1 MKKYDKRMLFKIA
14 LGAGVLSLGA
24 LGLGVFVHSLMRR
37 DPPLN
42 EPLSKGAGS
51 ICFDCFDYGLIG
63 EIPTYKIEVPAP
75 RLRMNESKAKET
87 DVAPCYAKNEGVDAL
102 SPTEE

>member
-14 LGAGVLSLGA
+14 LGAGVLSLG
-24 LGLGVFVHSLMRR
+24 VFVHSLIRR
-37 DPPLN
+37 DPLLN

-51 ICFDCFDYGLIG
+51 ICFDYGLIG

-75 RLRMNESKAKET
+75 RLRMNESRAKGPEDADDT
-87 DVAPCYAKNEGVDAL
+87 SLYAGNEGLDTL

>member
-14 LGAGVLSLGA
+14 LGAGVLSLG
-24 LGLGVFVHSLMRR
+24 VFVHSLRRR
-37 DPPLN
+37 DPSLN
-42 EPLSKGAGS
+42 KFLSDGFNNVQYDIG
-51 ICFDCFDYGLIG
+51 FG

-75 RLRMNESKAKET
+75 RLRMNESRAKGPEDADDT
-87 DVAPCYAKNEGVDAL
+87 SLYAGNEGLDTL